1 MKYIESE
8 TIELKEKL
16 TDDVKKEIIAFANS
30 SGGIIY
36 IGINDIGEIVGVK
49 GADKVMESVSSMIH
63 NSIKPDLTMLIAIS
77 KVKENNLDV
86 VVIKIGKGINKPYY
100 LTQKGLKPSGV
111 FIRCGVTSIP
121 SSEEMIRKMILESNK
136 YAFEEEDSF
145 DQNLTFDYASRYFEN
160 HSISF
165 SFENKKTLGIVSK
178 EGKYTNLGLIFSD
191 QSPYLI
197 KFATYKGET
206 PLEFNTRKEFG
217 GAILKIVDD
226 VFNYFD
232 LINEKNSKIIGYE
245 RIDNLDY
252 PQYALREAFLN
263 AIVHRDYSYK
273 GGIIVDLFSNRIEI
287 KSLGG
292 ITSGLT
298 MEDILQGVSETRNPR
313 LANIFYRLSLI
324 ETYGTGIGRINS
336 SYENYQQKPEFKD
349 TSNTFTVVLY
359 NTNYVKNMNSE
370 KQKIIEYLK
379 KHGTI
384 TRAEVENILDVKKST
399 ALNYLNDLIKAEKV
413 VLDDA
418 TKKAKYTLK

>member
-1 MKYIESE
+1 M
-8 TIELKEKL
+8 
-16 TDDVKKEIIAFANS
+16 
-30 SGGIIY
+30 
-36 IGINDIGEIVGVK
+36 
-49 GADKVMESVSSMIH
+49 
-63 NSIKPDLTMLIAIS
+63 
-77 KVKENNLDV
+77 
-86 VVIKIGKGINKPYY
+86 
-100 LTQKGLKPSGV
+100 
-111 FIRCGVTSIP
+111 
-121 SSEEMIRKMILESNK
+121 
-136 YAFEEEDSF
+136 
-145 DQNLTFDYASRYFEN
+145 
-160 HSISF
+160 
-165 SFENKKTLGIVSK
+165 
-178 EGKYTNLGLIFSD
+178 
-191 QSPYLI
+191 
-197 KFATYKGET
+197 
-206 PLEFNTRKEFG
+206 
-217 GAILKIVDD
+217 
-226 VFNYFD
+226 
-232 LINEKNSKIIGYE
+232 
-245 RIDNLDY
+245 DY

-418 TKKAKYTLK
+418 TKRAKYTLK